1 MRQELTT
8 IPLSKETRD
17 DLKMCGYK
25 EETYDEILQR
35 LIELARRQVF
45 YDRQK
50 QILEEEEFTALEDI

>member
-1 MRQELTT
+1 MEQQLTT

>member
-1 MRQELTT
+1 MQQQLTT